1 MHSKRYNRQTELP
14 EIGILGQEKLT
25 NAKVLIIGAGGLGC
39 PVLQNLVAAGVGHIG
54 IMDGDVVEE
63 TNLHRQFLYTLADC
77 GKNKATI
84 ATDAVFKQNPEI
96 KVIPYSFHFAKKN
109 AFEIISDYQIIVDC
123 TDDIAT
129 RYLINDVSLAKKI
142 PVVYT
147 SIHKFEGQL
156 SVFNYKSGP
165 TYRCLFP
172 ENEKENMS
180 PNCSNTGVL
189 GVLPN
194 TLGVLQ
200 ANEVLKIILEIG
212 EILSGKLLIYNSLN
226 SKFENINFKKNPTE
240 IEKGLQNGFKIL
252 NTLTI
257 NEVKIVN
264 STNLFEEITHQN
276 SLVIDIRETYE
287 KPRLDLQKINNVP
300 LSQLDDFL
308 KNTDR
313 NQKIILFC
321 QNGTRSKLTGDY
333 LIKKGFTNLF
343 HLQNGID
350 ALKKNIT

>member
-129 RYLINDVSLAKKI
+129 RYLINDVSLARKYQWFILPSINLKDNFPCLITNLVQHIAVYFQKTKKKI
-142 PVVYT
+142 CRQTVP
-147 SIHKFEGQL
+147 I
-156 SVFNYKSGP
+156 
-165 TYRCLFP
+165 
-172 ENEKENMS
+172 
-180 PNCSNTGVL
+180 L
-189 GVLPN
+189 GFW
-194 TLGVLQ
+194 G
-200 ANEVLKIILEIG
+200 
-212 EILSGKLLIYNSLN
+212 
-226 SKFENINFKKNPTE
+226 
-240 IEKGLQNGFKIL
+240 
-252 NTLTI
+252 
-257 NEVKIVN
+257 
-264 STNLFEEITHQN
+264 
-276 SLVIDIRETYE
+276 
-287 KPRLDLQKINNVP
+287 
-300 LSQLDDFL
+300 
-308 KNTDR
+308 
-313 NQKIILFC
+313 FC
-321 QNGTRSKLTGDY
+321 Q
-333 LIKKGFTNLF
+333 I
-343 HLQNGID
+343 H
-350 ALKKNIT
+350 